1 MNKDSI
7 CFPPGIWGKITAF
20 LGKDYWYNRQQLTYL
35 SQVIDLHN
43 SDYKFSSYWLWNPWR
58 QKEQNSWYLNRTLRK
73 PEIPKRFMNYEDN
86 PYISNIDPPI
96 INHDTYTMDNYYD
109 KHTKYRDLVFCF
121 NVIFD

>member
-1 MNKDSI
+1 MDKDSI
-7 CFPPGIWGKITAF
+7 YFPPGIWGKITAF

-73 PEIPKRFMNYEDN
+73 HSFRLYQEQFYK
-86 PYISNIDPPI
+86 
-96 INHDTYTMDNYYD
+96 
-109 KHTKYRDLVFCF
+109 LVFQSLS
-121 NVIFD
+121 

>member
-7 CFPPGIWGKITAF
+7 YFPPGIWGKITSF

-35 SQVIDLHN
+35 SQVIDLYN

-58 QKEQNSWYLNRTLRK
+58 QKEQNNWYLNRTLRK
-73 PEIPKRFMNYEDN
+73 PEIPERFMNYRDN

-96 INHDTYTMDNYYD
+96 INHDTHNIDNYYD
-109 KHTKYRDLVFCF
+109 KHVNFRDLVFGF
-121 NVIFD
+121 HGILD